1 MTDMGTLYICAT
13 PIGNLGDTSTRL
25 LNTLGSVDVVY
36 AEDTRRTGIL
46 LDHFGIST
54 RVRSLF
60 AGNERVRT
68 EQLVEDIEK
77 GLDVALV
84 SDAGMPSVSDPGA
97 LAASRVREV
106 GGTVTVIPGPSAA
119 TTAVALAGF
128 GGDRFVFEG
137 FLPKKGRE
145 REIRI
150 ASVAS
155 DERQVV
161 LFVSPHRLRD
171 DLESL
176 ALAVGPDR
184 RVAICRE
191 LTKVHEEAWV
201 GSLEEGIAEWAE
213 REPMGEYTLVLAP
226 VSPEVPDL
234 ADAVSRARLLIEAGA
249 SVSEAA
255 RDIATETGVSRRP
268 IYQKLLDDQELS

>member
-1 MTDMGTLYICAT
+1 MTEVGSLYICAT
-13 PIGNLGDTSTRL
+13 PIGNLGDVSPRL
-25 LNTLGSVDVVY
+25 VTTLGSVDVVY

-54 RVRSLF
+54 RIRSLF

-106 GGTVTVIPGPSAA
+106 GGTVTAIPGPSAV

-145 REIRI
+145 RELRI
-150 ASVAS
+150 ASVAGE
-155 DERQVV
+155 ERQVV
-161 LFVSPHRLRD
+161 LFVSPHRFRD

-176 ALAVGPDR
+176 AQVVEPDR
-184 RVAICRE
+184 QVAICRE
-191 LTKVHEEAWV
+191 LTKVHEEVWV
-201 GSLEEGIAEWAE
+201 GSLEEGIAEWST
-213 REPMGEYTLVLAP
+213 REPKGEFTLVVAP
-226 VSPEVPDL
+226 ATPTTPNHDQ
-234 ADAVSRARLLIEAGA
+234 AVARARELLSAGV
-249 SVSEAA
+249 SVSDAA
-255 RDIATETGVSRRP
+255 RRVAAATGVPRRA
-268 IYQKLLDDQELS
+268 IYEELVSDQELS